1 MFYVGSSIPEL
12 PTILLSSNRRTVAMW
27 IVQVVGEG
35 IGSARRARLA
45 IPFAC
50 AGILFMFLLAPLI
63 FRMPAPVGGDIL
75 DSNLPMLSRGHL
87 LGTDM
92 NGNDIASRL
101 MHGGRTSLMIA
112 FMTNALGLILGG
124 AVGAGSA
131 LRGGVVDGLVMR
143 VIDSFL
149 ALPALMLI
157 LAIAQAVESTPIN
170 LALVLAVFSIPAFA
184 RLARATTLSVM
195 AEAYMTAATLSGTGF
210 FRKLVLHVAPV
221 IVPQLLTF
229 GVLGVG
235 TVITIEGALSFLG
248 FGIKLPNPS
257 WGGMIYQGQQV
268 LSASPRLVLLPSLS
282 LFITVL
288 IFNVIGQRLRSVWE
302 SGNAP
307 R

>member
-1 MFYVGSSIPEL
+1 
-12 PTILLSSNRRTVAMW
+12 MW